1 MLDIMS
7 VIEDLLAELEAQ
19 QNLLRLAE
27 EEAEPVSGGLDYS
40 NNIDRARAFNYA
52 DRADIMLTL
61 LYTITDKA
69 IIMTE
74 KAENALKECVNEE
87 AKQRDHRTTQKA

>member
-7 VIEDLLAELEAQ
+7 VIEDLLSELESQ
-19 QNLLRLAE
+19 RNLLRLAE
-27 EEAEPVSGGLDYS
+27 EEAEPVSGGLDYI
-40 NNIDRARAFNYA
+40 NNNRDRARAFNYV

-87 AKQRDHRTTQKA
+87 ARQRDHRTT

>member
-1 MLDIMS
+1 M
-7 VIEDLLAELEAQ
+7 
-19 QNLLRLAE
+19 
-27 EEAEPVSGGLDYS
+27 SGGLDYI
-40 NNIDRARAFNYA
+40 NNNRDRARAFNYA

-87 AKQRDHRTTQKA
+87 ARQRDHRTT

>member
-27 EEAEPVSGGLDYS
+27 EEAEPVSGDLDYS

-52 DRADIMLTL
+52 NRADIMLTL

>member
-87 AKQRDHRTTQKA
+87 ARQRDHRTT

>member
-1 MLDIMS
+1 M
-7 VIEDLLAELEAQ
+7 
-19 QNLLRLAE
+19 
-27 EEAEPVSGGLDYS
+27 SGGLDYS

-61 LYTITDKA
+61 LYTITDKT

>member
-27 EEAEPVSGGLDYS
+27 EEVEPVSGGLDYS